1 MEECSWKLAQEAFKN
16 QLHFVELKA
25 NHTISSYLLDIQAYA
40 NYFEKLGL
48 QPQELSADHV
58 QAYLEDISMHKANAS
73 ILRTVSTLK
82 HFHLFIDIHFKLQH
96 NPTLTLTKVKKIK
109 RLPVVLKDSDIAYL
123 LETHDQVLDSFNLAM
138 IDVLYSCGLRVTELV
153 ELSFNQVFLEEG
165 YLRILGKG
173 DKERIIP
180 IAPITKD
187 NLQRYIEGSRLT
199 WLKGKSNFIFL
210 KPNGK
215 QITRQYVYNMLKSK
229 GIEAGIKGP
238 ISPHK
243 LRHSFATALL
253 NGGADLRTVQELL
266 GHSDIST
273 TQIYTHLD
281 HKRLHD
287 AYDQFHPLKKK

>member
-58 QAYLEDISMHKANAS
+58 QSYLEDISMHKANAS
-73 ILRTVSTLK
+73 ILRTVSTLN

-109 RLPVVLKDSDIAYL
+109 RLPVVLKDSDIASL

-210 KPNGK
+210 KPNSK

>member
-1 MEECSWKLAQEAFKN
+1 MKECTWSLAQDAFKN

-25 NHTISSYLLDIQAYA
+25 AHTIQNYLFDIEAYK
-40 NYFEKLGL
+40 NYFVGL
-48 QPQELSADHV
+48 NLKPQDISSDDV
-58 QAYLEDISMHKANAS
+58 QTYLEFISSFKANAS

-82 HFHLFIDIHFKLQH
+82 HFHLFIDIYFELQH
-96 NPTLTLTKVKKIK
+96 NPTLTLTKVKKIN
-109 RLPVVLKDSDIAYL
+109 RLPVVLKESDIQSL
-123 LETHDQVLDSFNLAM
+123 LETHNQVNDPFYLAM
-138 IDVLYSCGLRVTELV
+138 IDVLYSCGLRVSELV
-153 ELSFNQVFLEEG
+153 ELSFNQLFLEEG

-173 DKERIIP
+173 DKERMIP
-180 IAPITKD
+180 IAPITKA
-187 NLQRYIEGSRLT
+187 NLQYYIEGERIT
-199 WLKGKSNFIFL
+199 WLKGKSNYVFL

-215 QITRQYVYNMLKSK
+215 QITRQYVYNMLRSK
-229 GIEAGIKGP
+229 GIEVGIKGP

-273 TQIYTHLD
+273 TQIYTHID